1 MDDVALLTLAASL
14 AARAGRGPVRAL
26 KRLEGGKNN
35 RVFRVE
41 TDAEPLALK
50 LYHADPRDTRDRL
63 GHEWSFLTHG
73 WARGVRAIPEPLARD
88 VTAHAGLYSFV
99 GGDKLR
105 PDQVTQNHI
114 DAALDFIL
122 RINAPPRDIAAL
134 PQGSEACFSLDQ
146 HLATV
151 DRRVARLSD
160 LDPHAPFGAEA
171 AAFVRGS
178 LAPVWREVRARID
191 RDVRALGLDAALAE
205 SEVCLSPSDF
215 GFHNALVEGGQ
226 MAFIDFEYA
235 GRDDPAKL
243 ASDFFCCPEIPAPVR
258 YHGRF
263 VDGLVAGLG
272 LAPSHAE
279 RCRILLDAY
288 RVKWSC
294 IVLNDFLPLGADRR
308 AFADHAHTAERLKAQ
323 LDRAKASLDRI
334 GSQA

>member
-1 MDDVALLTLAASL
+1 MDDVELLTLAATL
-14 AARAGRGPVRAL
+14 ATRAGRGPVRAL

-41 TDAEPLALK
+41 TDAESLALK

-63 GHEWSFLTHG
+63 AHEWGFLVHS
-73 WARGVRAIPEPLARD
+73 WARGVRTTPEPLARD
-88 VTAHAGLYSFV
+88 AAAHAGLYSFV
-99 GGDKLR
+99 SGEKLR
-105 PDQVTQNHI
+105 PGDVDESHI

-122 RINAPPRDIAAL
+122 QINTPPRDIAAL

-151 DRRVARLSD
+151 DQRVARLSD
-160 LDPHAPFGAEA
+160 LDLHAPFGPEA
-171 AAFVRGS
+171 ATFVRAS
-178 LAPVWREVRARID
+178 LVPAWREARARID
-191 RDVRALGLDAALAE
+191 RAIRKLGLAVALE
-205 SEVCLSPSDF
+205 RSEVCLSPSDF
-215 GFHNALVEGGQ
+215 GFHNALVENGRV
-226 MAFIDFEYA
+226 AFVDFEYA
-235 GRDDPAKL
+235 GQDDPAKL

-258 YHGRF
+258 HHGRF
-263 VDGLVAGLG
+263 VDGLVEGLG
-272 LAPSHAE
+272 LAPPHAE

-308 AFADHAHTAERLKAQ
+308 AFADHAQTAERLKAQ

-334 GSQA
+334 GSQT